1 MPEQSGLTWPI
12 WMAIVL
18 AMAFIVSTIYV
29 VFFHDRRLADMEQW
43 VEYSYSHTVLRRA
56 ILYYR
61 VIAIAM
67 AVYFVLFTISLLT
80 LQYAGG
86 YRIYAEGPAGLFGT
100 LLFAFDMVCR
110 GAFFD
115 FMEHFDLSLSY
126 VKMNRELFW
135 LVLYA
140 FVFRMFYAL
149 TLLRIIIS
157 SAWIFS
163 KISRARKGMAD
174 EGNFHYMHHG
184 DE

>member
-1 MPEQSGLTWPI
+1 
-12 WMAIVL
+12 MAIIL
-18 AMAFIVSTIYV
+18 AMMLIASTIYV

-43 VEYSYSHTVLRRA
+43 VEYSYSHTVLRRT

-61 VIAIAM
+61 VIAITM
-67 AVYFVLFTISLLT
+67 LVYFILFSISLLT
-80 LQYAGG
+80 LEYVGG
-86 YRIYAEGPAGLFGT
+86 YQIYEKGQAGLFGT
-100 LLFAFDMVCR
+100 LVFALDMVLR

-115 FMEHFDLSLSY
+115 FMEHFDLSISH

-135 LVLYA
+135 FVLYA

-157 SAWIFS
+157 SAWIFG
-163 KISRARKGMAD
+163 KISRARRGMVD
-174 EGNFHYMHHG
+174 EGHINYMHHG

>member
-1 MPEQSGLTWPI
+1 
-12 WMAIVL
+12 MAIIL
-18 AMAFIVSTIYV
+18 AMAFIASTIYV

-61 VIAIAM
+61 VIAITM
-67 AVYFVLFTISLLT
+67 LVYFVLFSISLMT
-80 LQYAGG
+80 LQYSGG
-86 YRIYAEGPAGLFGT
+86 YQIYREGNAGLFGT
-100 LLFAFDMVCR
+100 LIFALDMVFR

-135 LVLYA
+135 FVLYA

-157 SAWIFS
+157 SAWIFG
-163 KISRARKGMAD
+163 KISRARRGMAD
-174 EGNFHYMHHG
+174 EGHTHYMHHG